1 MKDFY
6 DSGTLHDHGLICV
19 KWRIY
24 MIHELIS
31 LNGVLQVGYWQTG
44 VVNCTRGQ
52 LYHVLNGNFCIR
64 CITTDSLRSISL
76 LKSLRSAAIR
86 SLFTMSYPIFLK
98 DI

>member
-1 MKDFY
+1 MEDVY
-6 DSGTLHDHGLICV
+6 NSGTLHDHELIRV

-31 LNGVLQVGYWQTG
+31 LNGVLQVGYWHTC
-44 VVNCTRGQ
+44 VVNCTWGQ

-64 CITTDSLRSISL
+64 CITTDSLRSISV

-86 SLFTMSYPIFLK
+86 RLFTLLYAIFIK
-98 DI
+98 HI